1 MRAGIVVNVTR
12 SDRLRLEAIV
22 ADRSAPQ
29 KHVWRAKVILATAD
43 GCGTAEIM
51 RRSGKSKP
59 VVWTWQGRFMAEG
72 GEGLL
77 RDKTRTP
84 GKRPLPPNTVQR
96 VVALALGPP
105 PGESTHWTGREL
117 AKAAGVSL
125 RSVQRILEAHQLAP
139 HRIRTFKLSNDP
151 NFAEKLKDV
160 VGLYVDPPAH
170 AVVLSVDEKSQI
182 QALDRTQ
189 PGLPMKPG
197 RAGTMTHDYIRHGT
211 TTLFAA
217 LNVLDGTVIG
227 HNMKRHRHQAFI
239 RFLNT
244 IEAQVPKRKAIH
256 AIVDNYA
263 THKHPKVRQWLTRH
277 PRWTFHFTPTS
288 ASWPNAVEG
297 FFAKLTRRRLK
308 RGVFRSVAELQ
319 AAILRFIDEVNHDP
333 KPFVWTANPRKILAA
348 VNRGRQVLDSIH

>member
-1 MRAGIVVNVTR
+1 MNVT
-12 SDRLRLEAIV
+12 SDDRRRLEAIV
-22 ADRSAPQ
+22 SDRNAPQ
-29 KHVWRAKVILATAD
+29 KHVWRAQIILATAD
-43 GCGTAEIM
+43 GCGTTEIM

-59 VVWTWQGRFMAEG
+59 VVWTWQARFMAEG
-72 GEGLL
+72 VEGLT
-77 RDKTRTP
+77 RDKTRRP
-84 GKRPLPPNTVQR
+84 GKPPLPAATVQR
-96 VVALALGPP
+96 VLDLALGPP
-105 PGESTHWTGREL
+105 PGEATHWTGRML

-151 NFAEKLKDV
+151 AFAEKLKDI
-160 VGLYVDPPAH
+160 VGLYVDPPEH

-189 PGLPMKPG
+189 PSLPMKPG
-197 RAGTMTHDYIRHGT
+197 RAGTLTHDYKRHGT

-227 HNMKRHRHQAFI
+227 RNMQRHRHQEFI

-244 IEAQVPKRKAIH
+244 VEAQVPARKAVH

-263 THKHPKVRQWLTRH
+263 THKHPKVQRWLARH

-288 ASWPNAVEG
+288 ASWLNAVEG
-297 FFAKLTRRRLK
+297 FFAKLSRRRLK
-308 RGVFRSVAELQ
+308 RGVFRSLPELQ
-319 AAILRFIDEVNHDP
+319 AAINRFVEDTNSEP
-333 KPFVWTANPRKILAA
+333 KPFVWTADPERVLAA
-348 VNRGRQVLDSIH
+348 VKRGKQALESIH